1 MNEYS
6 HLLSES
12 RFSNALNQMGYAT
25 SYFPSSEL
33 TDDAYTT
40 FIDRFIEV
48 NGVKG
53 FNHSRVGWFIAKEYI
68 VNTIVRFN
76 SGAFYGVNAQSFTLA
91 SRLDS
96 LDIQPKGSVVRLIR
110 VGKGDKIEKALTG
123 DAIIAAF
130 GALIINQ
137 ELNQTSI
144 GLEIITIESLHNPIV
159 IANNKEIQLN
169 LQPGSCELTVG
180 SERIEVLNLIEEVLE
195 SVCV

>member
-6 HLLSES
+6 YLLSHS
-12 RFSNALNQMGYAT
+12 RFNNALNQTGYST
-25 SYFPSSEL
+25 SFLPSIEL
-33 TDDAYTT
+33 TDDVYTT

-48 NGVKG
+48 NGIKG
-53 FNHSRVGWFIAKEYI
+53 FNHSRVDWLIAKEYI

-76 SGAFYGVNAQSFTLA
+76 SGAFNGVNAQSFTLT

-110 VGKGDKIEKALTG
+110 VGKGDKMERALIG
-123 DAIIAAF
+123 DAILAAF

-137 ELNQTSI
+137 ELNQTII

-159 IANNKEIQLN
+159 IANNKEIHLN

>member
-53 FNHSRVGWFIAKEYI
+53 FNHSRV
-68 VNTIVRFN
+68 
-76 SGAFYGVNAQSFTLA
+76 
-91 SRLDS
+91 D
-96 LDIQPKGSVVRLIR
+96 
-110 VGKGDKIEKALTG
+110 
-123 DAIIAAF
+123 
-130 GALIINQ
+130 
-137 ELNQTSI
+137 
-144 GLEIITIESLHNPIV
+144 
-159 IANNKEIQLN
+159 QLF
-169 LQPGSCELTVG
+169 QDRP
-180 SERIEVLNLIEEVLE
+180 
-195 SVCV
+195 

>member
-6 HLLSES
+6 HLLSDS

-48 NGVKG
+48 NGIKG
-53 FNHSRVGWFIAKEYI
+53 FNHSRVDWFIAKEYI

-76 SGAFYGVNAQSFTLA
+76 SGAFNGVNAQSFTLA

-96 LDIQPKGSVVRLIR
+96 LDIQPKGSLVRLIR
-110 VGKGDKIEKALTG
+110 VGKGDKIESPLIG
-123 DAIIAAF
+123 DAILAAF

-137 ELNQTSI
+137 ELNETSI

-159 IANNKEIQLN
+159 IANNKEIHLN

-180 SERIEVLNLIEEVLE
+180 SVRIEVLNLIEEVLE

>member
-6 HLLSES
+6 YLLSHS
-12 RFSNALNQMGYAT
+12 CFNNALNQMGYAT

-33 TDDAYTT
+33 KDDAYTT

-53 FNHSRVGWFIAKEYI
+53 FNHSRVDWFMAKEYI
-68 VNTIVRFN
+68 ENTIVRFN
-76 SGAFYGVNAQSFTLA
+76 SGAFNGVNAQSFTLA

-110 VGKGDKIEKALTG
+110 VGKGDKIERALIG
-123 DAIIAAF
+123 DAILAAF

-159 IANNKEIQLN
+159 IANNKEIHLN
-169 LQPGSCELTVG
+169 LPPGSCELTVG
-180 SERIEVLNLIEEVLE
+180 SERLEVLNIIEEVLE

>member
-1 MNEYS
+1 
-6 HLLSES
+6 
-12 RFSNALNQMGYAT
+12 MGYAT

-48 NGVKG
+48 NGIKG
-53 FNHSRVGWFIAKEYI
+53 FNHSRVDWFIAKEYI

-76 SGAFYGVNAQSFTLA
+76 SGAFNGVNAQSFTLA

-96 LDIQPKGSVVRLIR
+96 LEIQPKGSVVRLIR
-110 VGKGDKIEKALTG
+110 VGKGDKIERALIG
-123 DAIIAAF
+123 DAILASF

-159 IANNKEIQLN
+159 IANNKEIHLN
-169 LQPGSCELTVG
+169 LQPGSCELTIG
-180 SERIEVLNLIEEVLE
+180 SERIEVLNLIEEVFE